1 MQGYWFIGYLFSM
14 GHVIIRDGKALQDIL
29 TRWSSETMTQS
40 CIVECK
46 LDALDLEHETME
58 WSVARERTDKSEPN
72 SDLTLLGTL
81 KTILYPLTW
90 QGLMQMCGQCE

>member
-1 MQGYWFIGYLFSM
+1 MFPLGQV
-14 GHVIIRDGKALQDIL
+14 VIKDSDALQAIL
-29 TRWSSETMTQS
+29 DKWKDETTVQS

-46 LDALDLEHETME
+46 LEQLDLEHELME
-58 WSVARERTDKSEPN
+58 WSIARERTDKSDPN

-90 QGLMQMCGQCE
+90 QGLKQISGQVDG